1 MILCIYWYVHMSGFK
16 VVVEAQGFP
25 AYLCV
30 EEGVLAIKPVLSTS
44 RVGHGPPCHLA
55 EPTEQPQKRLK

>member
-1 MILCIYWYVHMSGFK
+1 MSMPLHF
-16 VVVEAQGFP
+16 
-25 AYLCV
+25 CV